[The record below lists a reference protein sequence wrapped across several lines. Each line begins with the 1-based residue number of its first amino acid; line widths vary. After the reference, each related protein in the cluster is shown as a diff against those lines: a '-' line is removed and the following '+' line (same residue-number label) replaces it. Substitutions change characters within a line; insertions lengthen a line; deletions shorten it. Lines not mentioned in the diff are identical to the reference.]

1 MHGGFD
7 NESPTVPTDAIIKL
21 DALQVVKTNAVLVEK
36 IETIIGSQGTN
47 ITPPGSKPSTPG
59 GSTSPNEPR
68 SPIVGGIVVVNPI
81 IANDI
86 PNQPPNNMEN
96 LYNLFLNY
104 LLKPNEWVNSK
115 IGSEGE
121 LGDLSRFHFRSDLI
135 IAMVEQAQNII
146 KT

>member
-1 MHGGFD
+1 
-7 NESPTVPTDAIIKL
+7 
-21 DALQVVKTNAVLVEK
+21 LVEK

-59 GSTSPNEPR
+59 GSSSPNEPR
-68 SPIVGGIVVVNPI
+68 SPNVGGIVVVNPI

-121 LGDLSRFHFRSDLI
+121 LGDLS
-135 IAMVEQAQNII
+135 
-146 KT
+146 